1 MKDCLGLHKY
11 QPKKTKN
18 IIDKLNERAQKVSQK
33 GIANRIDFNKEIK
46 GQVINKIQIQK
57 KMSDQP
63 NRRVAT
69 SL

>member
-1 MKDCLGLHKY
+1 MKDCLELHKY
-11 QPKKTKN
+11 QPKKMNN